1 MHYKLC
7 IICILM
13 IVSSVSAQRQ
23 ETLLLDGWRFC
34 LGDAKGA
41 EARDYDDTRWRTVSI
56 PHDWAITGEFD
67 VNNDLQT
74 MLNVQNGETKANLKT
89 GRTGGLPHIGT
100 GWYRRTFEAST
111 CGRTFIYFDGAMS
124 HARVF
129 INGKEVAFEPNGYSA
144 FTVDATSLVVDG
156 ENSLAVRLDNP
167 EHSSRW
173 YPGAGIF
180 RPVTLIST
188 GEAHIPTWGTKVT
201 TPYVKRDYAI
211 VSASTTV
218 KGATKDSVLVTT
230 DILDA
235 ADKIIASY
243 TQRYKSKDSILVTHN
258 MTVTNPDLWSPDN
271 PSLYTLQTR
280 VYDGNKLSDATSTVF
295 GIRTIEYIPDHGF
308 FLNGIHEKIRGVC
321 IHHDLGALG
330 AAIDKDVIRMRL
342 NMLKDMGCNAVRTSH
357 NLPSSTLVR
366 LCDEMGLMLLIEPFD
381 EWDTP
386 KSKNGFHRF
395 FNDYADNQ
403 VRQMVR
409 HFRNSPSVI
418 MWGIGNEVPN
428 QRDDEGYRIVA
439 RLQNIVHE
447 EDPTR
452 SVTVCMDQIP
462 YVVKNGFAADVDI
475 PGINY
480 NTWNYDKARAVWN
493 QNMILG
499 SETAS
504 TVSSRG
510 VYKFP
515 VSLKAMAMYTDHQS
529 SGYDTEFCSW
539 SNVPDVDFALNDDNE
554 WYLGQFVWTG
564 FDYLGE
570 PTPYNNDSWPS
581 HSSVFGIIDLANL
594 PKDRYYLYRSV
605 WNTTEHTLHILPH
618 WTWKGR
624 EGEVTPVMVYTDYP
638 EAELFVNGKSQGRQH
653 KWTANE
659 VASSTDSL
667 ALLHRYRLLWD
678 KVEYEPG
685 EIMVIAYDSEGKEA
699 ERKSIRTAGAA
710 CNINLVRT
718 MSANTSQASPLCM
731 FTVSITDTEGNLCPD
746 AANEVTV
753 TVTGGARFVAMA
765 NGDPTCLTPFSSNK
779 MKVFHGQLTFYIE
792 QTSSAPAVV
801 KVKSAGLK
809 TAEMKIT
816 E

>member
-13 IVSSVSAQRQ
+13 TVSSVSAQRQ

-34 LGDAKGA
+34 LGDVKGA

-67 VNNDLQT
+67 INNDLQT

-100 GWYRRTFEAST
+100 GWYRRSFEASAN
-111 CGRTFIYFDGAMS
+111 GRTFIYFDGAMS
-124 HARVF
+124 HARVY
-129 INGKEVAFEPNGYSA
+129 INGKEAAFEPNGYSA
-144 FTVDATSLVVDG
+144 FTVDATNLVVDG
-156 ENSLAVRLDNP
+156 KNSLAVRLDNP

-188 GEAHIPTWGTKVT
+188 GKAHIPTWGTKVT

-218 KGATKDSVLVTT
+218 KGATQDSVLVTT
-230 DILDA
+230 EVLDA
-235 ADKIIASY
+235 AGKKLASY
-243 TQRYKSKDSILVTHN
+243 TQRYKSRDSILVTHN
-258 MTVTNPDLWSPDN
+258 MTVTNPDLWSPQS
-271 PSLYTLQTR
+271 PSLYTLQTK
-280 VYDGNKLSDATSTVF
+280 VYDGNKLSDATTTTF
-295 GIRTIEYIPDHGF
+295 GIRTIEYIPEHGF

-342 NMLKDMGCNAVRTSH
+342 NMLKNMGCNAVRTSH

-386 KSKNGFHRF
+386 KSENGFHRF

-452 SVTVCMDQIP
+452 PVTICMDQIP

-515 VSLKAMAMYTDHQS
+515 VSLKAMAMYPDHQS

-685 EIMVIAYDSEGKEA
+685 EIMVIAYDSEGKEV

-710 CNINLVRT
+710 RNINLVRT

-731 FTVSITDTEGNLCPD
+731 LTVSITDTEGNLCPD

-792 QTSSAPAVV
+792 QPSSAPAVV